1 MEYKQI
7 TLTEIYIPICFYFN
21 TIRFFTCIICTNIY
35 IPICFYFNAKSFVKS
50 SYVLLFT
57 FQYVSILM
65 SMAANLENPKS
76 YIYIPICFYFNIGS
90 YRFRIKTDKF
100 TFQYVSILIPFFE
113 KHTRRVLSFTF
124 QYVSILI
131 MRE

>member
-1 MEYKQI
+1 
-7 TLTEIYIPICFYFN
+7 
-21 TIRFFTCIICTNIY
+21 
-35 IPICFYFNAKSFVKS
+35 
-50 SYVLLFT
+50 
-57 FQYVSILM
+57 M

-76 YIYIPICFYFNIGS
+76 YNYIPICFYYNIDS
-90 YRFRIKTDKF
+90 KRYKIKTNKI
-100 TFQYVSILIPFFE
+100 TKQNVTIIIPFFE

>member
-1 MEYKQI
+1 
-7 TLTEIYIPICFYFN
+7 
-21 TIRFFTCIICTNIY
+21 
-35 IPICFYFNAKSFVKS
+35 
-50 SYVLLFT
+50 
-57 FQYVSILM
+57 M